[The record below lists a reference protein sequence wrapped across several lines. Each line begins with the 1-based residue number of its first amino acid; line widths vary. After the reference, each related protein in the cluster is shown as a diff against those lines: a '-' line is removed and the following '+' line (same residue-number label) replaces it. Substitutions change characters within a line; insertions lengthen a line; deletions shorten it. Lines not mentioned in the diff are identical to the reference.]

1 MFFSRMENFLEKNI
15 EGFFN
20 RKFSSNLQMAEIEKI
35 IDRIL
40 IRQKKRVN
48 RAIFVPDKFTIT
60 MSDEDFKQ
68 LNNIETQ
75 NHLKLFLYKSVIQK
89 DYFMETLPTIHIIK
103 SPKFK
108 LGVCEITAKFNSD
121 KTSDTDNDNVND
133 LEQGTIIV
141 PNLDIKEI
149 TNPSHKQQALN
160 FASLT
165 IIEGPDKD
173 SYLAF
178 GCNQIHLGRRDK
190 NEFLLTDV
198 NVSRLHAY
206 ITFEHGRHILRDANS
221 LNGTA
226 VNDRPITNFCLCPG
240 DIIQIG
246 NTRIVYDLI

>member
-60 MSDEDFKQ
+60 MSDEDFNQ

-103 SPKFK
+103 S
-108 LGVCEITAKFNSD
+108 TM
-121 KTSDTDNDNVND
+121 TS
-133 LEQGTIIV
+133 
-141 PNLDIKEI
+141 
-149 TNPSHKQQALN
+149 
-160 FASLT
+160 
-165 IIEGPDKD
+165 
-173 SYLAF
+173 
-178 GCNQIHLGRRDK
+178 
-190 NEFLLTDV
+190 
-198 NVSRLHAY
+198 
-206 ITFEHGRHILRDANS
+206 
-221 LNGTA
+221 
-226 VNDRPITNFCLCPG
+226 
-240 DIIQIG
+240 
-246 NTRIVYDLI
+246 

>member
-60 MSDEDFKQ
+60 MSDEDFNQ

-141 PNLDIKEI
+141 RSEERRVGKE
-149 TNPSHKQQALN
+149 
-160 FASLT
+160 
-165 IIEGPDKD
+165 
-173 SYLAF
+173 
-178 GCNQIHLGRRDK
+178 CR
-190 NEFLLTDV
+190 
-198 NVSRLHAY
+198 SRWSPYH
-206 ITFEHGRHILRDANS
+206 
-221 LNGTA
+221 
-226 VNDRPITNFCLCPG
+226 
-240 DIIQIG
+240 
-246 NTRIVYDLI
+246 

>member
-60 MSDEDFKQ
+60 MSDEDFNQ

-221 LNGTA
+221 LM
-226 VNDRPITNFCLCPG
+226 VHLLMI
-240 DIIQIG
+240 
-246 NTRIVYDLI
+246 DL